1 MRKKR
6 PQHTVISYGEIL
18 WDIFP
23 EHIVLG
29 GAPLNLACRVHSLGE
44 RAVIAS
50 RLGRDQ
56 LGNHAFA
63 LAAALGADTSCIQWD
78 ERYPT
83 GTVQVSFSPAG
94 EPDYLI
100 VPGVAYDCI
109 EVTDKL
115 LELCRKAAV
124 FSFGTLVQR
133 SEKAGKTL
141 ASLLEAAAGSLK
153 FLDIN
158 LRRDCFSETTVRW
171 SLEKADILKLNADE
185 VRTVSSMLFGGEL
198 EADRFCRKAVEKFS
212 LRCCLV
218 TLGAGGVLAAERA
231 GKLIYIPGYAVEVV
245 DTVGAGD
252 AFSAGF
258 IHARLEGKDLARC
271 CELGNLLG
279 ALAAGKKGAT
289 APISEEE
296 IDGLRTG
303 VRDRLRYPGLESFAV
318 A

>member
-1 MRKKR
+1 MRKR
-6 PQHTVISYGEIL
+6 HPQHTVISFGEIL

-23 EHIVLG
+23 EQIVLG

-44 RAVIAS
+44 HAVIAS

-63 LAAALGADTSCIQWD
+63 LATSLGVDTSCVQWD

-83 GTVQVSFSPAG
+83 GTVKVNFSPAG
-94 EPDYLI
+94 EPDFLI
-100 VPGVAYDCI
+100 VPEVAYDCI
-109 EVTDKL
+109 EVSDQL
-115 LELCRKAAV
+115 LGLCRKAAV
-124 FSFGTLVQR
+124 FCFGTLVQR
-133 SEKAGKTL
+133 SEKSGKTL

-158 LRRDCFSETTVRW
+158 LRKDCFSERTIRW
-171 SLEKADILKLNADE
+171 SLEKADILKLNTEE
-185 VRTVSSMLFGGEL
+185 VRTVSSMLFGEEL
-198 EADRFCRKAVEKFS
+198 EVDRFSRKAVEKFS
-212 LRCCLV
+212 LQCCLV

-231 GKLIYIPGYAVEVV
+231 GKLIYLPGYAVEVA

-258 IHARLEGKDLARC
+258 IHARLEGKDLAHC

-296 IDGLRTG
+296 IAGLRTG
-303 VRDRLRYPGLESFAV
+303 GRNRLRHPGLERFAV
-318 A
+318 V